1 MPALAI
7 TVVSFCREARVVGR
21 QNYDVK
27 RDPQGNAQLKT
38 LFYKNYLKTLKNERF
53 SLKCERF

>member
-1 MPALAI
+1 MRLELWEGK
-7 TVVSFCREARVVGR
+7 TM
-21 QNYDVK
+21 NVK